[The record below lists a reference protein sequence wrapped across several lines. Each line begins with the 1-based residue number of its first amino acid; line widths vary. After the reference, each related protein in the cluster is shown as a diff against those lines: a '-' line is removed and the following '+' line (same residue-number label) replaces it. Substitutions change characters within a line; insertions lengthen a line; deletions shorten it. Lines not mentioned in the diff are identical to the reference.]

1 MKFEIA
7 TINELKKVAQTIAG
21 ILQEGDVLSLRGD
34 LGAGK
39 TTFVQAIAKAMGIH
53 ETVTS
58 PTFSLVNY
66 YEGTPPLWHLDL
78 YRLEA
83 PQELEDIGYEDYFY
97 PENAITFIEWAEKAD
112 YYLPDDVYE
121 IDIIHEENTRA
132 MTIDPRLARRMP

>member
-7 TINELKKVAQTIAG
+7 TINELNKVAQTIAG

-53 ETVTS
+53 ERVTS

-83 PQELEDIGYEDYFY
+83 PEELEDIGYEDYFY

>member
-53 ETVTS
+53 ERVTS

-83 PQELEDIGYEDYFY
+83 PEELEDIGYEDYFY

>member
-21 ILQEGDVLSLRGD
+21 ILQAGDVLSLRGD

-53 ETVTS
+53 ERVTS

-83 PQELEDIGYEDYFY
+83 PEELEDIGYEDYFY

>member
-7 TINELKKVAQTIAG
+7 TIHELKKVAQTIAG

-53 ETVTS
+53 ERVTS

-83 PQELEDIGYEDYFY
+83 PEELEDIGYEDYFY

>member
-53 ETVTS
+53 ERVTS

>member
-21 ILQEGDVLSLRGD
+21 ILQAGDVLSLRGD

>member
-21 ILQEGDVLSLRGD
+21 ILQAGDVLSLRGD

-83 PQELEDIGYEDYFY
+83 PEELEDIGYEDYFY

>member
-7 TINELKKVAQTIAG
+7 TINELNKVAQTIAG

-53 ETVTS
+53 ERVTS

>member
-21 ILQEGDVLSLRGD
+21 ILQKGDVLSLRGD

-39 TTFVQAIAKAMGIH
+39 TTFVQAIAQAMGIH

-83 PQELEDIGYEDYFY
+83 PEELEDIGYEDYFY

>member
-83 PQELEDIGYEDYFY
+83 PEELEDIGYEDYFY